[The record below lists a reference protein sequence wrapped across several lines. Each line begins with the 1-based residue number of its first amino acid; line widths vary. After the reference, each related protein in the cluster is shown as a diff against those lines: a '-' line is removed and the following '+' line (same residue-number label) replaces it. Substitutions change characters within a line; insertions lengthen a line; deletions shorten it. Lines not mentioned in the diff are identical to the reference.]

1 MLVTVLLMPRMKYI
15 SVSGSFSL
23 LAGLIFVS
31 VIPMEA
37 ATYNVSVNGSHFSPA
52 TLTIELGDTV
62 VWENLENNFSHTTT
76 STLPFFN
83 ANYWRGFM
91 VDQFDTFAHTFN
103 NVGTFTYYDELD
115 SGTGS
120 VTVILP
126 APPGI
131 VLESP
136 RKVGNQFL
144 FDATGLT
151 VGKTN
156 VLLASTNL
164 TAWTAISTNIAANT
178 SMTFTNATTLSPL
191 LPAA

>member
-1 MLVTVLLMPRMKYI
+1 MRRMKKAF
-15 SVSGSFSL
+15 VSGSFSL
-23 LAGLIFVS
+23 LAGLIFS
-31 VIPMEA
+31 LAIPMEA

-52 TLTIELGDTV
+52 AVTIEVGDTV
-62 VWENLENNFSHTTT
+62 VWENLENNFPHTTT
-76 STLPFFN
+76 SDLTIFN
-83 ANYWRGFM
+83 PNYWRGVM

-126 APPGI
+126 TPPGI

-136 RKVGNQFL
+136 RKEGNKFL

-164 TAWTAISTNIAANT
+164 TSWTAISTNLADST
-178 SMTFTNATTLSPL
+178 SMTFTNATTMSRRFFRL
-191 LPAA
+191 LERP

>member
-1 MLVTVLLMPRMKYI
+1 MQRMKTAF
-15 SVSGSFSL
+15 VSGSFSL
-23 LAGLIFVS
+23 LTGLIFTLT
-31 VIPMEA
+31 IPIKA
-37 ATYNVSVNGSHFSPA
+37 ADAYVTVNGSHFSPA
-52 TLTIELGDTV
+52 NVTIEVGEKVT
-62 VWENLENNFSHTTT
+62 WENLEDNFSHTTT

-83 ANYWRGFM
+83 ANYWRGIM

-103 NVGTFTYYDELD
+103 SVGTFTYLDETD

-156 VLLASTNL
+156 VLQASTNL
-164 TAWTAISTNIAANT
+164 TSWTAISTNLAAAS
-178 SMTFTNATTLSPL
+178 SMTFTNATTLSRRFFRL
-191 LPAA
+191 LELP